1 MEVLEK
7 FPYKPSTFIMHG
19 ERLIMYVLYC
29 FWRQQKLHKQLN
41 MRKFLLTV
49 Y

>member
-1 MEVLEK
+1 MMEVLEK
-7 FPYKPSTFIMHG
+7 FKYKPSTFIMHG

-29 FWRQQKLHKQLN
+29 FFFHKELN

-49 Y
+49 